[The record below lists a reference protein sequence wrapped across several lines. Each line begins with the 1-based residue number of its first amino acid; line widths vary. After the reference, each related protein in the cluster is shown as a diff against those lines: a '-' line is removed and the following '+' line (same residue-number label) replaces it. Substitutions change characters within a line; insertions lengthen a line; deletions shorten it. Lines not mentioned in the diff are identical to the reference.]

1 MARRIMARRRT
12 PVSRNA
18 AAPTYTGPGPEDL
31 LENKLEQ
38 LTSLLWCCHGGE
50 NPWCKDAEGGHLNNV
65 IWLAYELVR
74 DAGDLFQQCGRR
86 WHSRQR

>member
-18 AAPTYTGPGPEDL
+18 APPTYTGPGPKDL

-38 LTSLLWCCHGGE
+38 LTSLLWCSHGSGSRWRE
-50 NPWCKDAEGGHLNNV
+50 DAEGTHLNNV
-65 IWLAYELVR
+65 IWLAYEL
-74 DAGDLFQQCGRR
+74 
-86 WHSRQR
+86 SREARELHQKSAYR

>member
-12 PVSRNA
+12 PVSRDA

-38 LTSLLWCCHGGE
+38 LTSLLWCSHGSGTRWRE
-50 NPWCKDAEGGHLNNV
+50 DAGGTHLNNV
-65 IWLAYELVR
+65 IWLAYELAR
-74 DAGDLFQQCGRR
+74 EASELHQQSAYR
-86 WHSRQR
+86 

>member
-18 AAPTYTGPGPEDL
+18 VTPTYTGPGPEDL

-38 LTSLLWCCHGGE
+38 LNSLLWLCHGGGDR
-50 NPWCKDAEGGHLNNV
+50 WRDDAGGTHLDNV
-65 IWLAYELVR
+65 MWLAHELAR
-74 DAGDLFQQCGRR
+74 EARDLFQRSAAG
-86 WHSRQR
+86 

>member
-38 LTSLLWCCHGGE
+38 LNSLLWCCHGGRNRWSE
-50 NPWCKDAEGGHLNNV
+50 DAGGAHLNNV
-65 IWLAYELVR
+65 IWLAYELAREVR
-74 DAGDLFQQCGRR
+74 ELLQQSER
-86 WHSRQR
+86 

>member
-18 AAPTYTGPGPEDL
+18 VAPAYAGPGPEDL

-38 LTSLLWCCHGGE
+38 LISLLWLCHGGGDRLCE
-50 NPWCKDAEGGHLNNV
+50 DAKARHLNNV
-65 IWLAYELVR
+65 IWLAYELGQEAAELLQLQEAIR
-74 DAGDLFQQCGRR
+74 SAE
-86 WHSRQR
+86 

>member
-18 AAPTYTGPGPEDL
+18 AASTYTGPGPEDL

-38 LTSLLWCCHGGE
+38 LNSLLWLCHGGGDRWRE
-50 NPWCKDAEGGHLNNV
+50 DAGGAHLDNV
-65 IWLAYELVR
+65 IWLAYELTR
-74 DAGDLFQQCGRR
+74 EARELL
-86 WHSRQR
+86 QRSET